1 MKAKEL
7 AKILME
13 NPEAEVVHYQY
24 NGGCTP
30 LMELND
36 YYIQKKDEDTE
47 SPNDGGDFL
56 TEDGKCEC
64 DMIILT
70 TNCSKSYKLV
80 NEKKLITYQGY
91 DYLVKKINI
100 DVDTFDYYGQNEKYN
115 ASYVVDDGDEI
126 RVRFFEGIYDENNNR
141 EAFDPTSHSNDIYCW
156 LKEGDETH
164 VDCLYEIIETTNKT
178 GEINY
183 DYIDE
188 IHIHEDLKSKYKE
201 NIKIM

>member
-7 AKILME
+7 AKVLME

-80 NEKKLITYQGY
+80 NE
-91 DYLVKKINI
+91 
-100 DVDTFDYYGQNEKYN
+100 
-115 ASYVVDDGDEI
+115 
-126 RVRFFEGIYDENNNR
+126 
-141 EAFDPTSHSNDIYCW
+141 
-156 LKEGDETH
+156 
-164 VDCLYEIIETTNKT
+164 
-178 GEINY
+178 
-183 DYIDE
+183 
-188 IHIHEDLKSKYKE
+188 EDLKS
-201 NIKIM
+201 NIKL